1 VFGWKR
7 KGDHVPPEMRQKL
20 ADAWTATIAEIAE
33 TIARAEG
40 CLAEPEASQLENER
54 RADLLSRIA
63 RLQSYKKCLTEQVGK
78 FRDGPLFLKELGTEA
93 EVTHREIVE
102 TDACV
107 RDIYLDYAL
116 DGMTRA
122 VTDRTHDQ

>member
-1 VFGWKR
+1 MLGWKR

-40 CLAEPEASQLENER
+40 CLAEPEASRLENKR
-54 RADLLSRIA
+54 RADLLGRISRL
-63 RLQSYKKCLTEQVGK
+63 RSCKEKLTTQASK
-78 FRDGPLFLKELGTEA
+78 FRDGPLFLKELGAEA
-93 EVTHREIVE
+93 EVTHREIV
-102 TDACV
+102 DADECV

-116 DGMTRA
+116 GSMTRA
-122 VTDRTHDQ
+122 AIDRTHDQ